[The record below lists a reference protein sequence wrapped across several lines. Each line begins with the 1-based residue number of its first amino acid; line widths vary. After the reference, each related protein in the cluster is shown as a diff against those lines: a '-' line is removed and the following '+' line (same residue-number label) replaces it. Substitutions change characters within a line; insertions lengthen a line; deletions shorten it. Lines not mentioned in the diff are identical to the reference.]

1 MAQRA
6 RRWWTSWARENGRG
20 RETAGRGSERG
31 RRARPVALV
40 RLVRIR
46 CRRGKPVRAP
56 LAARRSVIRVGR
68 DILFAFERAGERLF
82 DVHLPHGE
90 GGRVGDGTAG

>member
-1 MAQRA
+1 
-6 RRWWTSWARENGRG
+6 
-20 RETAGRGSERG
+20 
-31 RRARPVALV
+31 
-40 RLVRIR
+40 
-46 CRRGKPVRAP
+46 VRAP

>member
-1 MAQRA
+1 MAKRA

-40 RLVRIR
+40 RGIR